1 VTTTTLSESVFA
13 PAGGKVVTLDERV
26 VALLEELAL
35 RERARC
41 PVCEGELVATGHCRD
56 CGSSLR

>member
-1 VTTTTLSESVFA
+1 MMPATLTEPLFA
-13 PAGGKVVTLDERV
+13 STGGDVLTLDERV
-26 VALLEELAL
+26 VAVLEDLAL

-41 PVCEGELVATGHCRD
+41 LVCGGEMVAGGHCRD